1 LLPEL
6 TPVYLTFTIALELA
20 TAASHLPPH
29 SGQTQF
35 KMLET
40 TSALALNLLNRIN
53 AIYHL
58 SHRTGRSASI
68 VPDAFPVP
76 QMQREGA

>member
-1 LLPEL
+1 
-6 TPVYLTFTIALELA
+6 
-20 TAASHLPPH
+20 
-29 SGQTQF
+29 
-35 KMLET
+35 MLET

-58 SHRTGRSASI
+58 SYRTGRSASI
-68 VPDAFPVP
+68 VADAFLVP

>member
-1 LLPEL
+1 
-6 TPVYLTFTIALELA
+6 
-20 TAASHLPPH
+20 
-29 SGQTQF
+29 
-35 KMLET
+35 
-40 TSALALNLLNRIN
+40 LNLLNRIN

-58 SHRTGRSASI
+58 RRRTGRSAAI